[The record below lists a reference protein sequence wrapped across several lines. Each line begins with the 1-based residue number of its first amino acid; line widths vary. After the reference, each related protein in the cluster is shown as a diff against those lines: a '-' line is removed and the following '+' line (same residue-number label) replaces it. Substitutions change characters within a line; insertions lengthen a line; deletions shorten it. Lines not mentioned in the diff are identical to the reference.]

1 MRLMLRLMMPSMP
14 KFTSSQARSHQVEE
28 SQGGRGCQQFAD
40 CRDPTFLDFLP
51 FHRELISLS
60 ALSRADPNFFNEM
73 SLSTLYGSGLIS
85 TIVVK
90 SSPEQKQSLSTLVD
104 PQSGRSS
111 HRGGKLFP
119 VWAVSFLLVMVIGD
133 GDDDD
138 DHDGDDDAREKCLIP
153 RNRVHCPC

>member
-1 MRLMLRLMMPSMP
+1 MMRSMKRLMLRLMMPSMP
-14 KFTSSQARSHQVEE
+14 KITSSQAHSHQVEG
-28 SQGGRGCQQFAD
+28 SQEGRGCQQFAD

-73 SLSTLYGSGLIS
+73 SSSTLYGSGLLI

-90 SSPEQKQSLSTLVD
+90 SSPEHKQSLSTLVD

-119 VWAVSFLLVMVIGD
+119 VWVVSFLLVMVIGD
-133 GDDDD
+133 W
-138 DHDGDDDAREKCLIP
+138 
-153 RNRVHCPC
+153 